1 MKIDDIETNSEQ
13 IREILEKPP
22 ANILKWGITIIFLIV
37 FAMFFAAW
45 VIKYPTVIPSQIT
58 ITSQIPPHKI
68 IAQSSGKI
76 THLFVK
82 ENDIVKS
89 SQVIAIIENTALFT
103 DVELLD
109 KEVEKN
115 KIILDEDSLMNFHF
129 QDDLKLGSVQVS
141 YINLKNA
148 YEEFQEYIILLES
161 NKEFQILNNQIK
173 INKGKL
179 NSQSKQLEIY
189 RNELSLSKKDYNRD
203 EELFDKDV
211 ISAQELEDKKRS
223 LLTIERNY
231 ESVKNNKANVQIIIS
246 NLEKDINSIA
256 ISIIESKS
264 RLSRRV
270 KETYEQLK
278 VSILTWRQQYLLI
291 SPIKGSVSFFNFWA
305 KNQYVNIG
313 DEVLSVVPK
322 SNNKITGRMLMPIQN
337 SGQVKEGQKVIIR
350 LTAYPYQEYG
360 MIIGQI
366 KNISLLP
373 SQDTYAVEVDL
384 PFPLKTTFDKN
395 VELKSELSGTA
406 EVVTEDLRLL
416 ERIFY
421 QIRKIFNK

>member
-1 MKIDDIETNSEQ
+1 
-13 IREILEKPP
+13 
-22 ANILKWGITIIFLIV
+22 
-37 FAMFFAAW
+37 
-45 VIKYPTVIPSQIT
+45 
-58 ITSQIPPHKI
+58 
-68 IAQSSGKI
+68 
-76 THLFVK
+76 
-82 ENDIVKS
+82 
-89 SQVIAIIENTALFT
+89 
-103 DVELLD
+103 
-109 KEVEKN
+109 
-115 KIILDEDSLMNFHF
+115 
-129 QDDLKLGSVQVS
+129 
-141 YINLKNA
+141 
-148 YEEFQEYIILLES
+148 
-161 NKEFQILNNQIK
+161 
-173 INKGKL
+173 
-179 NSQSKQLEIY
+179 
-189 RNELSLSKKDYNRD
+189 
-203 EELFDKDV
+203 
-211 ISAQELEDKKRS
+211 
-223 LLTIERNY
+223 
-231 ESVKNNKANVQIIIS
+231 VQIIIS

-264 RLSRRV
+264 RLSRSV

-313 DEVLSVVPK
+313 DEVLNIVPK
-322 SNNKITGRMLMPIQN
+322 SNNQIIGRMLMPIQN

>member
-1 MKIDDIETNSEQ
+1 MKIDEIETNSEQ

-22 ANILKWGITIIFLIV
+22 TNILKWGITIIFLIV

-76 THLFVK
+76 TQLFIN
-82 ENDIVKS
+82 ENATVKS
-89 SQVIAIIENTALFT
+89 NQVIAIIENTALFP
-103 DVELLD
+103 DIELLNNEID
-109 KEVEKN
+109 KN
-115 KIILDEDSLMNFHF
+115 KTILDDDSLMNFQF
-129 QDDLKLGSVQVS
+129 QNDLKLGSIQTF
-141 YINLKNA
+141 YINFKNA
-148 YEEFQEYIILLES
+148 YEEYKEYIILLKN
-161 NKEFQILNNQIK
+161 NKEFQILNNQIE

-179 NSQSKQLEIY
+179 NSQSKQLKIY
-189 RNELSLSKKDYNRD
+189 QNELNLTKKGYKRD
-203 EELFDKDV
+203 EKLFYKGV
-211 ISAQELEDKKRS
+211 ISAKELEDKEKT
-223 LLTIERNY
+223 LLSAERNY

-246 NLEKDINSIA
+246 NLKKDINA
-256 ISIIESKS
+256 ITISKIESKN
-264 RLSRRV
+264 RLSRNV
-270 KETYEQLK
+270 DEAYEQLK
-278 VSILTWRQQYLLI
+278 VFILTWEKQYLLV
-291 SPIKGSVSFFNFWA
+291 SPISGSVSFFNFWA

-313 DEVLSVVPK
+313 DEVLSIVPK

-337 SGQVKEGQKVIIR
+337 SGQVKQDQKVIIR

-360 MIIGQI
+360 VLIGKV

-373 SQDTYAVEVDL
+373 SQETYAVEVDL
-384 PFPLKTTFDKN
+384 SFPLKTTFNKKLD
-395 VELKSELSGTA
+395 LKSELSGTA
-406 EVVTEDLRLL
+406 EVITEDLRLL